1 MPVNAVAVLHAGR
14 QVACNGSGVNSRSSS
29 ANGGGS
35 GVSRVAAIS
44 TSSAAASSTAGGGSA
59 AEILLEL
66 RALRE
71 AMSAGAGAFVGQ
83 VSASRVA
90 SRVASR
96 GTSREASQSA
106 SRGASLEPLPVRG
119 TALRGGVRRSIS
131 PSPSPQ
137 FVPPSNTAA
146 APGTID
152 GLSRE
157 LRRTTDAYFA
167 LVRLTTSERAAAVER
182 EKILNTDLTRARA
195 SAEAAAARAA
205 RRATSPAT
213 GGASSSLSSAAVVAP
228 TTIIHTQNQHHQQQ
242 QQQQHDSVAA
252 AAVALD
258 DTRTRIATLSAR
270 AFAAEDRVTALSTE
284 REALL
289 DFVQVR
295 NIKKH
300 TLLR

>member
-14 QVACNGSGVNSRSSS
+14 QVVRNGSGVNSRSSS

-44 TSSAAASSTAGGGSA
+44 TTPSTAGATAGGGSA

-96 GTSREASQSA
+96 GTSREASVSA
-106 SRGASLEPLPVRG
+106 SRGASLEPLPVGG
-119 TALRGGVRRSIS
+119 TGALRGVRRSIS
-131 PSPSPQ
+131 PPFAPSKMI
-137 FVPPSNTAA
+137 SNAA
-146 APGTID
+146 TAPGTID

-167 LVRLTTSERAAAVER
+167 LVKLTTSERAAAVER
-182 EKILNTDLTRARA
+182 EKTLNTDLTHARA

-205 RRATSPAT
+205 RRDPSPAAT
-213 GGASSSLSSAAVVAP
+213 RGASASAAATGVGVSVAP
-228 TTIIHTQNQHHQQQ
+228 TTIIHTQHQQQ
-242 QQQQHDSVAA
+242 QQQQQQQQYDNVAA
-252 AAVALD
+252 AAALD

-270 AFAAEDRVTALSTE
+270 AFGAEDRVAALTTE

-295 NIKKH
+295 REEN
-300 TLLR
+300 T